1 MIKIVLFF
9 KLVICNYDYIKKK
22 KKKLKEIPSIEL

>member
-9 KLVICNYDYIKKK
+9 KLVICNYDFIKKK
-22 KKKLKEIPSIEL
+22 EKTERNSKY